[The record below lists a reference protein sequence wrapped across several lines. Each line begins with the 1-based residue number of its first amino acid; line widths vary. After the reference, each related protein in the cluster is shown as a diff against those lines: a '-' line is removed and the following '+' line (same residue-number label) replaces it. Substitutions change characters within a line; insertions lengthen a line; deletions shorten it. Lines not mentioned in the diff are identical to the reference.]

1 MFTGGHAGY
10 APKKAYPPDR
20 WLDPSST
27 APPFEINA
35 PALQSKHPWRGSGS
49 GKIPTNGAP
58 GQPTTM
64 ARVEDVEGLRMRQC
78 DDIGQLE

>member
-64 ARVEDVEGLRMRQC
+64 ARVEGLRV
-78 DDIGQLE
+78 